1 MDRELIVRRTSLS
14 ENILGFCRYLRQKD
28 FRIGP
33 AEEADALLAMEK
45 LAPFSG
51 PEIFRL
57 SLRAVLARTR
67 GQQLLFDE
75 LYAEYWILK

>member
-14 ENILGFCRYLRQKD
+14 ENILGFCRYLRQKE

-33 AEEADALLAMEK
+33 AEEVDALLALENV
-45 LAPFSG
+45 APFAN

-57 SLRAVLARTR
+57 CLRAVLARTR
-67 GQQLLFDE
+67 GQQLVFDE
-75 LYAEYWILK
+75 LY